1 MDLNPNLIGETA
13 DPRAAIDPG
22 LLVTLAKKVDKATL
36 VRILMQRLREKI
48 VKLQIDRNAES
59 DRCDTEGVKDKD
71 SEVKRFREEVTKLED
86 EKSSLRVEAKKK
98 EETRLQEIDVL
109 GREVRRL
116 QEEVVRLKAE
126 GDQKK
131 EEETKEKDIVG
142 AKGDQRTEQTKDFPA
157 HHSKST
163 STDGVIKYLRGGALN
178 ETKETSFESKK
189 ESL

>member
-1 MDLNPNLIGETA
+1 MG
-13 DPRAAIDPG
+13 
-22 LLVTLAKKVDKATL
+22 
-36 VRILMQRLREKI
+36 
-48 VKLQIDRNAES
+48 
-59 DRCDTEGVKDKD
+59 DKD
-71 SEVKRFREEVTKLED
+71 SEVRRFREKVTKLED

-126 GDQKK
+126 GDQKE

-163 STDGVIKYLRGGALN
+163 STDGVIKYLRGGAN
-178 ETKETSFESKK
+178 ETKETSSQTASSE
-189 ESL
+189 L